1 MSVCIIAANA
11 LRAWRSPVRVRGRY
25 CEHRHGNSA
34 ACTVPGRAEHRP
46 ELYTPY
52 PASRRHPQ
60 AHLCMCVQCTSHQL
74 HLMFVCH
81 AIAAATGRS
90 RRAHRAR
97 AATGTRARAATGM
110 GHRPRDDRRTRS
122 QGHRRT
128 RSHATGRSAAAGAGR
143 RGRAQGQGAGAGC
156 SGRVQRQSAAAGR
169 SGEQWRRDGCVCHV
183 TAALVRAQPQ
193 EHRAQGGCTGMRASG
208 AGAHLRTVERPS
220 RRSRRSA
227 RRRHRRSP
235 GPGPLRLEFQKL
247 PVGSGWQEKKKVE
260 HEPRPGGWAP
270 QPDEREQGAAVIS
283 ACTPPRAWARADAVP
298 RVPAVPADGP
308 RACARSPALPPSRA
322 RYHQLWCEYRVHLL
336 NSHVFG
342 AAAIAEGTDVRRR
355 CLRPRAGGAP
365 LPAPCALRAAATCA
379 PPPGADLLPASRAGD
394 GHQGQGAKGKG
405 EARVSR
411 GAPGR
416 VQPRRRLMHAWRAR
430 GEGLTR
436 GGAGGRISR
445 SRPAHSPLMC
455 PRQTPSLAE
464 TWGRTC
470 RRAVAG
476 SARAATW

>member
-1 MSVCIIAANA
+1 
-11 LRAWRSPVRVRGRY
+11 
-25 CEHRHGNSA
+25 
-34 ACTVPGRAEHRP
+34 
-46 ELYTPY
+46 
-52 PASRRHPQ
+52 
-60 AHLCMCVQCTSHQL
+60 
-74 HLMFVCH
+74 MFVCH

-90 RRAHRAR
+90 HRAHRAR

-110 GHRPRDDRRTRS
+110 GHRPRDDRRT
-122 QGHRRT
+122 
-128 RSHATGRSAAAGAGR
+128 RSAAAGAGR

-235 GPGPLRLEFQKL
+235 RPGPAAARVSK
-247 PVGSGWQEKKKVE
+247 VGSGWQEKKKVE

-365 LPAPCALRAAATCA
+365 LPAPCAQRAA
-379 PPPGADLLPASRAGD
+379 RAGD
-394 GHQGQGAKGKG
+394 GHQGQGAKGKSEG
-405 EARVSR
+405 RVSR

-416 VQPRRRLMHAWRAR
+416 AQPRCCLMHRMAR
-430 GEGLTR
+430 PWQGADPR
-436 GGAGGRISR
+436 GGGGHDLEIEAS
-445 SRPAHSPLMC
+445 SQPFNVPAPNTLS
-455 PRQTPSLAE
+455 S
-464 TWGRTC
+464 
-470 RRAVAG
+470 
-476 SARAATW
+476 